1 MRSEVRNTNCEGL
14 QRETVETVPFSMW
27 AEHTSLKRRVNEMLA
42 TVAAKSD
49 PTLETRKGFT
59 LIELLVVIAIIGIL
73 AAIAMPTI
81 GMFKPNPLAAAS
93 RQLLDD
99 LSFARHRA
107 LADHT
112 TVYVAFMPAEV
123 NLEQRTLKWNSPGIN
138 PVIQQRMQKGQYTSY
153 ALYERRQIG
162 DQPGQKRAHWLT
174 NWRTLPKGTFIAPQ
188 KFGGNVSVPPQ
199 VKLTGYWP
207 FDMMTFNYGN
217 STDPNADDGPFYTD
231 PENPNYNRSWSRFP
245 FIAFDYRGSLVQ
257 PWESWRGPDPNH
269 AMGLATNNVADCVI
283 PLTQGVVS
291 TRTNLPVTYVE
302 NPPNGWTN
310 MPGYN
315 LVVIDGPTGRARIE
329 RQQLK

>member
-1 MRSEVRNTNCEGL
+1 MKSKVQT
-14 QRETVETVPFSMW
+14 
-27 AEHTSLKRRVNEMLA
+27 LKPESDCSSRRKEALS
-42 TVAAKSD
+42 TQPST
-49 PTLETRKGFT
+49 PYTQHSTLDTRHGFT

-99 LSFARHRA
+99 LSFARHKA

-112 TVYVAFMPAEV
+112 TVYVVFMPSIA
-123 NLEQRTLKWNSPGIN
+123 NLEAKILTGMN
-138 PVIQQRMQKGQYTSY
+138 PVIQQRMAKGQYASY

-174 NWRTLPKGTFIAPQ
+174 NWRMLPKGTYIAPQ
-188 KFGGNVSVPPQ
+188 KFGVPNIPVPPRVQ
-199 VKLTGYWP
+199 LPTDFGNNYAA
-207 FDMMTFNYGN
+207 FDFWTFNYGT

-231 PENPNYNRSWSRFP
+231 PENWNYTNSYSRMP

-257 PWESWRGPDPNH
+257 PWESWKGPNTAD
-269 AMGLATNNVADCVI
+269 GKGKITNNVADCVI
-283 PLTQGVVS
+283 PLTQGNPNGTTKWVAANAS
-291 TRTNLPVTYVE
+291 E
-302 NPPNGWTN
+302 NPPGGWTN

-315 LVVIDGPTGRARIE
+315 LVVVDGPTGRARIE
-329 RQQLK
+329 RQKVQ

>member
-1 MRSEVRNTNCEGL
+1 MKSKVQSLRSKVRSGGCGHANGYLPLTP
-14 QRETVETVPFSMW
+14 THSP
-27 AEHTSLKRRVNEMLA
+27 
-42 TVAAKSD
+42 SD
-49 PTLETRKGFT
+49 GERGNLSSGFT

-99 LSFARHRA
+99 LSYARHRA

-112 TVYVAFMPAEV
+112 TVYVAFMPAEA

-138 PVIQQRMQKGQYTSY
+138 PVIQQRMLKGQYASY

-174 NWRTLPKGTFIAPQ
+174 NWRMLPKGTFIAPQ
-188 KFGGNVSVPPQ
+188 KFGGNASVPPQ
-199 VKLTGYWP
+199 ARLTSVFGNSYAT
-207 FDMMTFNYGN
+207 FDFMTFNYGN
-217 STDPNADDGPFYTD
+217 STDPTADDGPFYTD
-231 PENPNYNRSWSRFP
+231 PENLNYNRSWSRFP

-257 PWESWRGPDPNH
+257 PWESWKGPNTLDGKG
-269 AMGLATNNVADCVI
+269 AITNNVADCVI
-283 PLTQGVVS
+283 PLTQGVVN
-291 TRTNLPVTYVE
+291 TRTNGPVTYVE

-329 RQQLK
+329 RQQIK